1 MARTVVAT
9 EATPRTCPVVTYRSP
24 PLCDVSR
31 AERNWCGGDERDR
44 RDGGGAEYDWRDS
57 DRKHDSDRR
66 DSDWRDSD
74 RKRDSDRRDSD
85 RRDSERR
92 DSERRDSYRR
102 DLDLRDDWR
111 RDSDRRDDRQRD
123 SYRRDSD
130 RSASPKK
137 VRNDPA
143 HLLSASP
150 SPVGTPWSVI
160 KAREKLAEDAVIR
173 RSRLEDRIDRHER
186 EKHERTRTK
195 RRR

>member
-1 MARTVVAT
+1 M
-9 EATPRTCPVVTYRSP
+9 PCCNLQIP

-66 DSDWRDSD
+66 DSD
-74 RKRDSDRRDSD
+74 RKRDSE

-102 DLDLRDDWR
+102 DLNLRDDWQ